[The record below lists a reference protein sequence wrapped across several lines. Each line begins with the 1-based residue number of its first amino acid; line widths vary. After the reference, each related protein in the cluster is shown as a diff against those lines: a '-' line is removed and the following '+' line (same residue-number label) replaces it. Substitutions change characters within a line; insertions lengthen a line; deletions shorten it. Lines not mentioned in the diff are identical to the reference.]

1 MEDNRWHIA
10 VEAINEGSLVEVAR
24 RDTIPVIN
32 PPIWQKVS
40 SETRACSPRSA
51 S

>member
-1 MEDNRWHIA
+1 MEDNGWHIA
-10 VEAINEGSLVEVAR
+10 VEAINEDSLVDVAR

-40 SETRACSPRSA
+40 SGTCVCSPRSA